1 MLAPGLDVLNGIGIV
16 HRNRVCAAVTKAAR
30 ELSRAAC
37 AMNCRRVPVPFITCA
52 NNQIRYAAVSALPLF
67 LHFEL
72 LDQCNEVRRDGSREG
87 AVFSL

>member
-1 MLAPGLDVLNGIGIV
+1 MFPILLMRL
-16 HRNRVCAAVTKAAR
+16 R
-30 ELSRAAC
+30 EQ
-37 AMNCRRVPVPFITCA
+37 
-52 NNQIRYAAVSALPLF
+52 QIRYAAVSALPLF